1 MTNEQEMTESAA
13 APALPPAPPSA
24 PPRHVTPTARRR
36 AWADPRVRFW
46 WISASVLFA
55 AALYLLVSRSLA
67 WHEDSRLSI
76 SGTQVQAT
84 VLQADESVARGKT
97 VNGDKPVKLSYE
109 FAGKPY
115 EVSTPY
121 LDGRKSEQFIVVG
134 STIPI
139 RIDPANP
146 ERWTPRDS
154 PAPLAPELIG
164 GAITLTVAIALA
176 LFSYWMRSRVLRT
189 WRDAA
194 AVPAMVLGAR
204 HTALA
209 PSAWTV
215 RCTPVEEGDD
225 RVVEVFE
232 PARSSVEPGAVIWI
246 LAPETG
252 RALAAKWFEG
262 RRPD

>member
-1 MTNEQEMTESAA
+1 
-13 APALPPAPPSA
+13 
-24 PPRHVTPTARRR
+24 
-36 AWADPRVRFW
+36 
-46 WISASVLFA
+46 
-55 AALYLLVSRSLA
+55 
-67 WHEDSRLSI
+67 
-76 SGTQVQAT
+76 

-121 LDGRKSEQFIVVG
+121 LDGRKSEQFIIVG

-139 RIDPANP
+139 RVDPANP
-146 ERWTPRDS
+146 ALWTPRDS

-164 GAITLTVAIALA
+164 GIITLFVGIAVA
-176 LFSYWMRSRVLRT
+176 LFSYWMRSRVLRA
-189 WRDAA
+189 WRDAT
-194 AVPAMVLGAR
+194 AVPAMILGAR

-225 RVVEVFE
+225 RIVEVFE
-232 PARSSVEPGAVIWI
+232 RAGSIVQDGAVIWI
-246 LAPETG
+246 LLPRTG
-252 RALAAKWFEG
+252 RALAAQWFEE
-262 RRPD
+262 RRSD